1 MRAQVQHILVVLTLA
16 SLMLAQQPGA
26 RPAQLTPL
34 SETERIAHAL
44 SRLSYGARPGD
55 VAAIRATGL
64 ERWIE
69 KELAADPALDA
80 ALDQDLARYKTLG
93 KNFRDLQTLLTAG
106 QRRDEIRRL
115 AANELRQVVVHRAL
129 SSERQLHEVLADFWR
144 NHFNVDVSKESVGAT
159 ATHYEEHAL
168 RPFILGN
175 FGDMLSATAH
185 HPAMLVYLDNAL
197 SRRAPPRSELR
208 MLERR
213 VRRETGSE
221 QAARERVEIARQS
234 GLNENYARELME
246 LHTLGVDNGYTQK
259 DVTEVARAF
268 TGWSVDFE
276 AKDGTGFVYRE
287 DLHDTEPKV
296 VLGRALQE
304 GRRED
309 GVNEGEAVLKR
320 LINHENTAGFIAKKL
335 VRWLVSDDP
344 PDAIVNAAK
353 DTFRQTKGDLRAVVK
368 AILTHPAFYS
378 REHYMA
384 KFKTPFEFVVSA
396 LRATGATVTNYEAV
410 VESIGQLGLRIYG
423 MEDPTG
429 WAETAEAWRDPGVM
443 ALRWR
448 FALTLARDGVRGVV
462 IPPAFYADLPTD
474 PVELATKLTERLV
487 PQGLGPA
494 TSAVVE
500 RLVLQRVAK
509 GGAGDAA
516 GRLAL
521 ARDLVCVLIGSPE
534 FQQQ

>member
-1 MRAQVQHILVVLTLA
+1 MHTPVLRGIVLLA
-16 SLMLAQQPGA
+16 LSALALAQQPA
-26 RPAQLTPL
+26 PRTTQATPL

-44 SRLSYGARPGD
+44 SRLTYGARPGD
-55 VAAIRATGL
+55 VANIRSIGL
-64 ERWIE
+64 EKWIE
-69 KELAADPALDA
+69 NELLADPARDA
-80 ALDQDLARYKTLG
+80 ALNQDLSRYKTLG
-93 KNFRDLQTLLTAG
+93 KNFRELQGMLTSE
-106 QRRDEIRRL
+106 QRRNEIRRM
-115 AANELRQVVVHRAL
+115 AANELKQVVVQRAL
-129 SSERQLHEVLADFWR
+129 ASERQLFEVLADFWR
-144 NHFNVDVSKESVGAT
+144 NHFNVDVNKDSVGAT

-168 RPFILGN
+168 RPFIFGQ
-175 FGDMLSATAH
+175 FGDMLEATAH

-208 MLERR
+208 RIERR

-268 TGWSVDFE
+268 TGWSVDFD
-276 AKDGTGFVYRE
+276 AKEGSGFSYRE
-287 DLHDTEPKV
+287 DMHDVDPKV
-296 VLGRALQE
+296 VLGRPLQE

-320 LINHENTAGFIAKKL
+320 LVQHENTAGFIAMKL
-335 VRWLVSDDP
+335 VRWLVNDNP
-344 PDAIVNAAK
+344 PEDVVNAAK
-353 DTFRQTKGDLRAVVK
+353 DTFRRTKGDLRAVVK
-368 AILTHPAFYS
+368 TILAHPTFFA

-396 LRATGATVTNYEAV
+396 LRATGATITNYDAV
-410 VESIGQLGLRIYG
+410 VDSIGQLGLRIYG

-448 FALTLARDGVRGVV
+448 FALTLSRDAMRGVV

-474 PVELATKLTERLV
+474 PQEVATVLTQRLV
-487 PQGLGPA
+487 PQGLSPA

-500 RLVLQRVAK
+500 RIVLQRVAS
-509 GGAGDAA
+509 GGARDAA

-521 ARDLVCVLIGSPE
+521 ARHLVCVLLGSPE